1 MYYGWL
7 IVFLVALYQ
16 GLMSGLINYS
26 YGILIVPIVEELGAS
41 LFVAMLGLTAAK
53 LVSGVASPVLGAMID
68 KHPMRIFVTLG
79 IVALGSTF
87 ILLSYLS
94 AVWQFPVIFGLLVS
108 IVFAFLGPLTGST
121 LVSRWFSRRRG
132 RALGFAALGLSIGG
146 FVAPPALQYFMDS
159 LGWRGAFFAIGSSIL
174 VTAPVFYWL
183 IKNSPQEIGLLPDGE
198 PLATTSEAQQK
209 QIEVDPYNNSR
220 AILVEPAFWMLGIS
234 TGILYASLTAVLAS
248 VAPYAV
254 DLGVDKQK
262 AAQLIS
268 IMAFTGILGK
278 LMFGYAADFMNLKV
292 GYWLAMAFM
301 GAGLLLLSIQPA
313 YQLMVVASVVI
324 GLSIGGLIPIYGA
337 LLAKVFGIASY
348 ARVMGLMRIVTLMIS
363 MIGAPFAGLIFDMT
377 GSFTLAFQA
386 FSVALV
392 VAGLVI
398 IPLKL
403 SPKLAVSG

>member
-1 MYYGWL
+1 MFYGWL
-7 IVFLVALYQ
+7 IVFLVALYH

-26 YGILIVPIVEELGAS
+26 YGILIVPLVEEFGAS

-53 LVSGVASPVLGAMID
+53 LVSGLASPILGPMID

-94 AVWQFPVIFGLLVS
+94 AVWQFPVIFGLLMSV
-108 IVFAFLGPLTGST
+108 VFAFLGPLTGST

-132 RALGFAALGLSIGG
+132 RALGLAALGLSIGG
-146 FVAPPALQYFMDS
+146 LVAPPALQYLIDVW
-159 LGWRGAFFAIGSSIL
+159 GWRGAFFAIGSTVL
-174 VTAPVFYWL
+174 VTAPVFYCL
-183 IKNSPQEIGLLPDGE
+183 IKNSPQEIGLLPDGDTLE
-198 PLATTSEAQQK
+198 ATAELKQAQT
-209 QIEVDPYNNSR
+209 EVDPYNNYR
-220 AILVEPAFWMLGIS
+220 AILAEPGFWMLGIS
-234 TGILYASLTAVLAS
+234 TGVLYASLTAILAS

-254 DLGVDKQK
+254 DLGIDKQK

-278 LMFGYAADFMNLKV
+278 LLFGYAADFMNLKV

-324 GLSIGGLIPIYGA
+324 GLSIGGLIPVYGA

-348 ARVMGLMRIVTLMIS
+348 ARVMGLMRVVTLMIS
-363 MIGAPFAGLIFDMT
+363 MVGAPLAGLAFDMT
-377 GSFTLAFQA
+377 GAFTLAFQGFA
-386 FSVALV
+386 VALV
-392 VAGLVI
+392 FAGSVI
-398 IPLKL
+398 VPLKFN
-403 SPKLAVSG
+403 PEPIVNR

>member
-1 MYYGWL
+1 MFYGWL
-7 IVFLVALYQ
+7 IVLLVALYH

-26 YGILIVPIVEELGAS
+26 YGILIVPLVEEFGAS

-53 LVSGVASPVLGAMID
+53 LVSGLASPILGSMID
-68 KHPMRIFVTLG
+68 KHPMRIFVTIG

-87 ILLSYLS
+87 VLLSYLS
-94 AVWQFPVIFGLLVS
+94 AVWQFPVIFGLLMS
-108 IVFAFLGPLTGST
+108 FVFAFLGPLTGST

-132 RALGFAALGLSIGG
+132 LALGLAALGLSIGG
-146 FVAPPALQYFMDS
+146 FVAPPVLQYLMDAW
-159 LGWRGAFFAIGSSIL
+159 GWRQAFFAIGFAIL

-198 PLATTSEAQQK
+198 QLEAAA
-209 QIEVDPYNNSR
+209 EVKSTHTEGDPYNNYR
-220 AILVEPAFWMLGIS
+220 AILVEPGFWMLGIS

-268 IMAFTGILGK
+268 IMAFTGIIGK
-278 LMFGYAADFMNLKV
+278 LLFGYAADLMNLKV

-301 GAGLLLLSIQPA
+301 AAGLLLLSIQPA
-313 YQLMVVASVVI
+313 YQLMVIASVII
-324 GLSIGGLIPIYGA
+324 GLSIGGLIPVYGA

-363 MIGAPFAGLIFDMT
+363 MVGAPLAGLIFDMT
-377 GSFTLAFQA
+377 GAFTLAFQA
-386 FSVALV
+386 FAVALV
-392 VAGLVI
+392 FAGLVI

-403 SPKLAVSG
+403 TPQPVVSR